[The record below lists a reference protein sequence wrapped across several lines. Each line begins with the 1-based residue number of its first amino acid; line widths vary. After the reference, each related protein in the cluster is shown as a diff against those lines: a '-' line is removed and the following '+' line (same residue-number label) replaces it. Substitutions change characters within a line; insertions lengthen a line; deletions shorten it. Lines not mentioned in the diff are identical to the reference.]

1 MTRRCMIVPRSKG
14 EHMHA
19 PGRPHSVL
27 LSLLLL
33 LQLLLVAGVPSVA
46 SASGNESVSI
56 TVDASEF
63 DSGQS
68 IGWNVSLADL
78 DTSAGYK
85 LVTEFYQGY
94 SNNGSLR
101 NTNIGTLTPSGST
114 QVVGGSIYGHLVW
127 NGTYEYTLRVEL
139 WDSSQTNLLAEDEV
153 KMVIWQHTIPI
164 SPSKFIVFGDSLSD
178 MGNAYNSIAR
188 LPQSPPY
195 WNGRFADGP
204 IWAELVSQQIGLT
217 ISHGEGSSSGTNR
230 AYGGA
235 RSGGGRTSFVIPNT
249 GTQVLEYT
257 NNHWLQQTDL
267 AVIWIGGNDFLGG
280 GQENPQVVVNN
291 IADHVTV
298 LNQNGGQQFLILDMP
313 SLDRTP
319 NYADESDSD
328 KQAMHLRMLDYN
340 SRLANDMA
348 ALAISLSVSIQVVGM
363 LDMFETMVLNGSFYG
378 ITNPTDTACDSGDG
392 LCEQG
397 DAIVPNPEEYIF
409 FDGLHPTA
417 ATHLLVAHYVLE
429 QINTADTDGDGV
441 EDSADLCP
449 STPLGDAV
457 NHLGCRLAD
466 LDSDNDGVNDADDRC
481 PNTPDGA
488 TVDEDGCAES
498 QKDDDADGVMNDVD
512 ACPDTPVDEQADV
525 SGCSASQRDTD
536 EDGITDDL
544 DDCPGTDPGAAVNVY
559 GCADNQMDYDW
570 DGVMND
576 VDICPFTPS
585 GELVDADGCSL
596 SQLDTDGDGVSD
608 DNDTCPTTPAGEPV
622 DARGCALSQLDG
634 DGDGVSDALDECPL
648 TPAEETV
655 DARGCAALER
665 DTDGDGR
672 MDDVDECVDLPG
684 SIRGCPILSVKVSSE
699 QPGAADASALLNV
712 TATCEQGCNMS
723 LTIAGEP
730 LTQIADGASVTVY
743 VQRPEGEYHL
753 TVEVR
758 IDAGSTWASTEE
770 VITWPVPD
778 VAPDSVVQP
787 GPDAPDDGSDAGS
800 TSGEQT
806 TAADEGVW
814 QVSGNVVQMLMAFFF
829 IVCIIAVLGMIIRQ
843 RRATMTPRAEDWFTG
858 PVASTIEVERD
869 LRTAV
874 QPVAPNPEL
883 FQQPAPAQQIPEQP
897 YPPPPAEQA
906 ESDGLPSIEG
916 LFD

>member
-1 MTRRCMIVPRSKG
+1 MG
-14 EHMHA
+14 
-19 PGRPHSVL
+19 SVRVRERNRAGL

-33 LQLLLVAGVPSVA
+33 LQILLV
-46 SASGNESVSI
+46 SASPPVAAATGNESVSI
-56 TVDASEF
+56 AADSSEF

-68 IGWNVSLADL
+68 IGWNVTLAGL
-78 DTSAGYK
+78 DAGGYT

-94 SNNGSLR
+94 SNNGTLR
-101 NTNIGTLTPSGST
+101 NTSSVTIPPAGST
-114 QVVGGSIYGHLVW
+114 QVVSGSIYGYLVW
-127 NGTYEYTLRVEL
+127 NDTYEYTMRVEL
-139 WDSSQTNLLAEDEV
+139 WDSAQTSLLAADEV
-153 KMVIWQHTIPI
+153 EMVIWQHTIPI

-195 WNGRFADGP
+195 WNGRFSDGP
-204 IWAELVSQQIGLT
+204 VWAELVSQQIGLT
-217 ISHGEGSSSGTNR
+217 ISHGRGSESGTNR

-235 RSGGGRTSFVIPNT
+235 RSGGGYTSFVIPNT
-249 GTQVLEYT
+249 GTQVNEYT
-257 NNHWLQQTDL
+257 NNYWLQQTDL

-298 LNQNGGQQFLILDMP
+298 LNQNGGKQFLILDMP
-313 SLDRTP
+313 SLERTP

-328 KQAMHLRMLDYN
+328 KQAMHARMLDYN

-348 ALAISLSVSIQVVGM
+348 ALAISLSVSIQVVAM

-397 DAIVPNPEEYIF
+397 DTIVPNPEEYIF

-417 ATHLLVAHYVLE
+417 TTQLLVAHYVLE
-429 QINTADTDGDGV
+429 QINTPDTDGDGV

-449 STPLGDAV
+449 NTPLGDAV

-466 LDSDNDGVNDADDRC
+466 LDSDNDGVNDAEDRC

-488 TVDEDGCAES
+488 TVDQDGCAES
-498 QKDDDADGVMNDVD
+498 QKDDDEDGVMNDVD
-512 ACPDTPVDEQADV
+512 SCPDTPIDEQADV
-525 SGCSASQRDTD
+525 NGCSASQRDTD
-536 EDGITDDL
+536 GDGVTDDI
-544 DDCPGTDPGAAVNVY
+544 DDCPGTDPGATVNVY

-585 GELVDADGCSL
+585 GESVDPNGCSL
-596 SQLDTDGDGVSD
+596 SQLDTDGDGVTD
-608 DNDTCPTTPAGEPV
+608 DNDTCPLTPAGEMV
-622 DARGCALSQLDG
+622 DAHGCSLSQLDG

-648 TPAEETV
+648 TPAGEVV
-655 DARGCAALER
+655 DVRGCAAMER

-684 SIRGCPILSVKVSSE
+684 SIRGCPILSVEVSSE
-699 QPGAADASALLNV
+699 QPETTDASALLYV

-723 LTIAGEP
+723 LSIAGEP
-730 LTQIADGASVTVY
+730 LTDIADGVSFMVHVE
-743 VQRPEGEYHL
+743 RPADEYHL

-758 IDAGSTWASTEE
+758 IDAGSTWASSEE
-770 VITWPVPD
+770 EISWPVPD
-778 VAPDSVVQP
+778 VPPEDVVQP
-787 GPDAPDDGSDAGS
+787 GTDAPDDGSDTGS
-800 TSGEQT
+800 TNGEQP
-806 TAADEGVW
+806 TASDDKGW
-814 QVSGNVVQMLMAFFF
+814 QASGSMVQLLMAAFFL
-829 IVCIIAVLGMIIRQ
+829 VCIIAVLGIIIRQ
-843 RRATMTPRAEDWFTG
+843 SRGTRTPKPEDWFSS

-883 FQQPAPAQQIPEQP
+883 FTQPAPAQPIPEQP
-897 YPPPPAEQA
+897 YPAPPTEQPT
-906 ESDGLPSIEG
+906 SDGLPSIEG

>member
-1 MTRRCMIVPRSKG
+1 MRERNRAG
-14 EHMHA
+14 
-19 PGRPHSVL
+19 L

-33 LQLLLVAGVPSVA
+33 LQVLLVSVSPPVA
-46 SASGNESVSI
+46 AATGNESVSI
-56 TVDASEF
+56 AADASEF

-68 IGWNVSLADL
+68 IGWNVTLAGL
-78 DTSAGYK
+78 DAGGYT

-94 SNNGSLR
+94 SNNGTLR
-101 NTNIGTLTPSGST
+101 NASSVTIPPSGST
-114 QVVGGSIYGHLVW
+114 QVVSGSIFGYLVW
-127 NGTYEYTLRVEL
+127 NDTYEYTLRVEL
-139 WDSSQTNLLAEDEV
+139 WDSTQTNLLAVDEV
-153 KMVIWQHTIPI
+153 EMVIWQHTIPI

-195 WNGRFADGP
+195 WNGRFSDGP
-204 IWAELVSQQIGLT
+204 AWAELVSQQIGLT
-217 ISHGEGSSSGTNR
+217 ISHGGGSGSGTNR

-235 RSGGGRTSFVIPNT
+235 RSGGGYTSFVIPNT
-249 GTQVLEYT
+249 GTQVNEYT
-257 NNHWLQQTDL
+257 NNYWLQQTDL

-280 GQENPQVVVNN
+280 GQQNPQVVVNN

-313 SLDRTP
+313 SLERTP

-328 KQAMHLRMLDYN
+328 KQAMHARMLDYN

-348 ALAISLSVSIQVVGM
+348 ALSISLSVSIQVVAM
-363 LDMFETMVLNGSFYG
+363 LEMFETMVRNGSFYG
-378 ITNPTDTACDSGDG
+378 ITNPTDRACDSGEG

-417 ATHLLVAHYVLE
+417 TTQLLVAHYVLE
-429 QINTADTDGDGV
+429 QINTPDTDGDGV

-488 TVDEDGCAES
+488 TVDQDGCAES
-498 QKDDDADGVMNDVD
+498 QKDDDEDGVMNDVD
-512 ACPDTPVDEQADV
+512 SCPNTPIDEQADV
-525 SGCSASQRDTD
+525 NGCSASQRDTD
-536 EDGITDDL
+536 GDGVTDDI

-585 GELVDADGCSL
+585 GESVDPNGCSL
-596 SQLDTDGDGVSD
+596 SQLDTDGDGVTD
-608 DNDTCPTTPAGEPV
+608 DNDTCPLTPAGEMV
-622 DARGCALSQLDG
+622 DARGCSLSQLDG

-648 TPAEETV
+648 TPAGEVV
-655 DARGCAALER
+655 DERGCAAMER

-699 QPGAADASALLNV
+699 QPETTDASALLNV
-712 TATCEQGCNMS
+712 TASCEQGCNMS
-723 LTIAGEP
+723 LSIAGEP
-730 LTQIADGASVTVY
+730 LTDIADGESVTVH
-743 VQRPEGEYHL
+743 VERPTDKYHL

-758 IDAGSTWASTEE
+758 IDAGSTWASSEE
-770 VITWPVPD
+770 EISWPVPD
-778 VAPDSVVQP
+778 VPPEDVQQP
-787 GPDAPDDGSDAGS
+787 GPQTPDDGSDTGS
-800 TSGEQT
+800 TNGEQS
-806 TAADEGVW
+806 TAADDKGW
-814 QVSGNVVQMLMAFFF
+814 QASGSMVQLLMAAFFL
-829 IVCIIAVLGMIIRQ
+829 VCIIAVLGVIIRQ
-843 RRATMTPRAEDWFTG
+843 SRGTRTPNPEDWFSS
-858 PVASTIEVERD
+858 PVASTVEVERD

-883 FQQPAPAQQIPEQP
+883 FTQPAPAQPIPEQP
-897 YPPPPAEQA
+897 YPAPPTEQPT
-906 ESDGLPSIEG
+906 SDGLPSIEG